1 MLWCTVTFTR
11 WMWQV
16 LTLDAPRMCMSHFI
30 VLASFCSTEA
40 DTVTCVMTTMPSNPW
55 FLLMQAAQFEK
66 KTTKKQSGATHFSV
80 LLWTLSFVI
89 FSFFDL
95 LHLSWRD
102 CSYLNEMVDKTAT
115 CSTCG
120 TFLNAL
126 QVSWQKQTVS
136 GHVYCIIWRSLSV
149 KPNGTEEYRN
159 NEHMPMGVF
168 FNAHLVLLSVSLFS
182 S

>member
-1 MLWCTVTFTR
+1 MCQHQVMLWCTVTLTR

-30 VLASFCSTEA
+30 VLASFCSSQCPQIL
-40 DTVTCVMTTMPSNPW
+40 DFSSCRPPS
-55 FLLMQAAQFEK
+55 LK
-66 KTTKKQSGATHFSV
+66 KKNKKQSGATHFSV
-80 LLWTLSFVI
+80 LLWTLSFVVY
-89 FSFFDL
+89 SFFDL

-102 CSYLNEMVDKTAT
+102 RSYLDEMVDKTAT

-136 GHVYCIIWRSLSV
+136 GHTLSEGHYQSNRMGQ
-149 KPNGTEEYRN
+149 KSTETTNICRL
-159 NEHMPMGVF
+159 VF
-168 FNAHLVLLSVSLFS
+168 LFIHI
-182 S
+182 

>member
-1 MLWCTVTFTR
+1 
-11 WMWQV
+11 MWQV

-55 FLLMQAAQFEK
+55 FLQRAGRPVWKKK
-66 KTTKKQSGATHFSV
+66 KTTQNGATHFSV
-80 LLWTLSFVI
+80 LSWTLSFVVY
-89 FSFFDL
+89 FFFDL

-102 CSYLNEMVDKTAT
+102 HRYLDEMVDKTAT

-136 GHVYCIIWRSLSV
+136 GHMYCIIWRSLSV
-149 KPNGTEEYRN
+149 KPDGTEEYRN
-159 NEHMPMGVF
+159 NKHMQMGVF
-168 FNAHLVLLSVSLFS
+168 IYAYLVLLSVSLFS